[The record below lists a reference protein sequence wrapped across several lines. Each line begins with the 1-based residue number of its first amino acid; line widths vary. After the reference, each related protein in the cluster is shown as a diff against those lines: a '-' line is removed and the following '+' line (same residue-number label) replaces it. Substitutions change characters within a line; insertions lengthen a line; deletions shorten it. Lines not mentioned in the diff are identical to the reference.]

1 MPTLYD
7 GNGNII
13 EISSGDSGTSSDFG
27 VSNYSIYEDDNGS
40 ARQAKLTY
48 QGKTLYPITNQ
59 AQRQDKVKVYNG
71 GVMLTLGDSYTAYM
85 NTFFDTFATKHG
97 LVQDNRGLA
106 SSTIAG
112 SEDGVTVGYHAF
124 WVRLNAAI
132 SEYQAGHAIGGTTYN
147 LDDVKLI
154 TFMGGANDWS
164 TVNNEVN
171 RLGEGVNT
179 TDKETLYGACNYI
192 FRTLLDTFPNADIVV
207 ILQPVNYANTV
218 PTTEEGATNVGFD
231 NLAQV
236 QGMTDAQYSSYM
248 MMRKEVIVREIA
260 ERYGLPI
267 CDCCFEWYNPNRTN
281 EATKYWQSDKLHLT
295 AEGHQAVIDKLEKVV
310 NNLPFERN

>member
-7 GNGNII
+7 GNGNQI
-13 EISSGDSGTSSDFG
+13 EISSGGSSSSDFG
-27 VSNYSIYEDDNGS
+27 VTDYAIYEDNNGS

-85 NTFFDTFATKHG
+85 NPFFDTFATKHG

-132 SEYQAGHAIGGTTYN
+132 SEYQTGHAIGDTTYN

-154 TFMGGANDWS
+154 TFMGGANDWTTVDASQGIDRIGNRDS
-164 TVNNEVN
+164 TN
-171 RLGEGVNT
+171 
-179 TDKETLYGACNYI
+179 KEQLYGACDYI
-192 FRTLLDTFPNADIVV
+192 FNILLSTFPNADIVV
-207 ILQPVNYANTV
+207 ILQPSHAN
-218 PTTEEGATNVGFD
+218 N
-231 NLAQV
+231 NNIMQL
-236 QGMTDAQYSSYM
+236 
-248 MMRKEVIVREIA
+248 KESIVREMA

-267 CDCCFEWYNPNRTN
+267 CDCIFEWYNPSNPV

>member
-1 MPTLYD
+1 MSILYD
-7 GNGNII
+7 GNGSVI
-13 EISSGDSGTSSDFG
+13 EISGESNNDFG
-27 VSNYSIYEDDNGS
+27 VSDYTIYKDDNGS

-48 QGKTLYPITNQ
+48 QGKPLYPITHQ
-59 AQRQDKVKVYNG
+59 AQRQDKVKVYDG

-85 NTFFDTFATKHG
+85 NSFFNTFATKHG

-112 SEDGVTVGYHAF
+112 SEDKVTVGYHAF
-124 WVRLNAAI
+124 WVRLNEIIAQ
-132 SEYQAGHAIGGTTYN
+132 YRAGHMLNGTTYS
-147 LDDVKLI
+147 LGDVKLI

-164 TVNNEVN
+164 TVNRDVN
-171 RLGEGVNT
+171 RLGSGANETN
-179 TDKETLYGACNYI
+179 KETLYGACNYI

-207 ILQPVNYANTV
+207 ILQPVNYANSV

-231 NLAQV
+231 SLAQARE
-236 QGMTDAQYSSYM
+236 MSNAQYSSYV
-248 MMRKEVIVREIA
+248 MMRKETIVREMA
-260 ERYGLPI
+260 QRYGLPI
-267 CDCCFEWYNPNRTN
+267 CDCCFEWYNPNRAN

>member
-13 EISSGDSGTSSDFG
+13 EISSSSSSSDFG
-27 VSNYSIYEDDNGS
+27 VSNYAVYEDDNGS
-40 ARQAKLTY
+40 ARQGNLTY
-48 QGKTLYPITNQ
+48 QGKTFYPITNQ
-59 AQRQDKVKVYNG
+59 DQRQDKVKVYNG
-71 GVMLTLGDSYTAYM
+71 GVMLTLGDSYTTYM
-85 NTFFDTFATKHG
+85 NTPYFTPFAAKHG

-106 SSTIAG
+106 SSTISG
-112 SEDGVTVGYHAF
+112 SEDCVTVGYHAF
-124 WVRLNAAI
+124 WVRLNTVI
-132 SEYQAGHAIGGTTYN
+132 SEYQAGHVINGTTYN

-154 TFMGGANDWS
+154 TFMGGANDWNTMNS
-164 TVNNEVN
+164 TIN
-171 RLGEGVNT
+171 RLGTGANETN
-179 TDKETLYGACNYI
+179 KETLYGACNYI

-218 PTTEEGATNVGFD
+218 PTTEEGAISVGFD

-236 QGMTDAQYSSYM
+236 QGMTDAQYSSFL
-248 MMRKEVIVREIA
+248 MMRKEAIVKEMA

-267 CDCCFEWYNPNRTN
+267 CDCCFEWYNPNRAN
-281 EATKYWQSDKLHLT
+281 EATKYWQTDKLHLT

-310 NNLPFERN
+310 NNMPFERN

>member
-1 MPTLYD
+1 MATLYD
-7 GNGNII
+7 GNGNQI
-13 EISSGDSGTSSDFG
+13 EISDPSSSNFG
-27 VSNYSIYEDDNGS
+27 VTDYEIYTDDNGS

-59 AQRQDKVKVYNG
+59 AQRQDKVRMYDG

-85 NTFFDTFATKHG
+85 NSFFNTFATKHG

-112 SEDGVTVGYHAF
+112 SEDGITVGYHAF

-132 SEYQAGHAIGGTTYN
+132 AESRAGSTINGTTYN

-164 TVNNEVN
+164 TVNSTVN
-171 RLGEGVNT
+171 RLGTGANETNR
-179 TDKETLYGACNYI
+179 ETLYGACNYI

-218 PTTEEGATNVGFD
+218 PTSEEGATNVGFN
-231 NLAQV
+231 NLAQA
-236 QGMTDAQYSSYM
+236 QGMNDAQYSSYL
-248 MMRKEVIVREIA
+248 MMRKEVIVREMA

-267 CDCCFEWYNPNRTN
+267 CDCCFEWYNPNRAN
-281 EATKYWQSDKLHLT
+281 EATKYWQTDKLHLT
-295 AEGHQAVIDKLEKVV
+295 NDGHQAVIDKLEKVV
-310 NNLPFERN
+310 NNLPIIRN

>member
-1 MPTLYD
+1 MTVLYD

-13 EISSGDSGTSSDFG
+13 EINTDINSGDFG
-27 VSNYSIYEDDNGS
+27 VSEYDIYEDDNGS

-59 AQRQDKVKVYNG
+59 AQRQDKVRMYDG

-85 NTFFDTFATKHG
+85 NSFFDTFATKHG

-112 SEDGVTVGYHAF
+112 SEDGITVGYHAF
-124 WVRLNAAI
+124 WVRLNTAI
-132 SEYQAGHAIGGTTYN
+132 AEYRAGRTINGTTYN

-164 TVNNEVN
+164 TVSSTVN
-171 RLGEGVNT
+171 RLGTGANE
-179 TDKETLYGACNYI
+179 TDRETLYGACNYI

-207 ILQPVNYANTV
+207 ILQPVNYASTV
-218 PTTEEGATNVGFD
+218 PTTEEGATNVGFK
-231 NLAQV
+231 NLAQA
-236 QGMTDAQYSSYM
+236 QEMNNAQYSSYL
-248 MMRKEVIVREIA
+248 MMRKEVIVREMA

-267 CDCCFEWYNPNRTN
+267 CDCCFEWYNPNRVN
-281 EATKYWQSDKLHLT
+281 EAIKYWQTDKLHLT
-295 AEGHQAVIDKLEKVV
+295 ADGHQAIIDKLEKVV
-310 NNLPFERN
+310 NNLSITRN

>member
-1 MPTLYD
+1 MADLYD
-7 GNGNII
+7 GNGNPIN
-13 EISSGDSGTSSDFG
+13 ISSGGTGSSDFS
-27 VSNYSIYEDDNGS
+27 VIDYATYEDNNGS

-71 GVMLTLGDSYTAYM
+71 GVMLTLGDSYTTYM
-85 NTFFDTFATKHG
+85 KTFFDTFATKHG
-97 LVQDNRGLA
+97 LVQDNRGLV

-112 SEDGVTVGYHAF
+112 SEDGTTVGYHAF

-132 SEYQAGHAIGGTTYN
+132 SEYQAGHAIGGTTYTLN
-147 LDDVKLI
+147 DVKLI
-154 TFMGGANDWS
+154 TFMGGANDWTTVDASQGIDRIGNRDS
-164 TVNNEVN
+164 TN
-171 RLGEGVNT
+171 
-179 TDKETLYGACNYI
+179 KEQLYGACNYI
-192 FRTLLDTFPNADIVV
+192 FNTLLSTFPNADIVV
-207 ILQPVNYANTV
+207 ILQPSNETKGNNIMQLK
-218 PTTEEGATNVGFD
+218 EG
-231 NLAQV
+231 
-236 QGMTDAQYSSYM
+236 
-248 MMRKEVIVREIA
+248 IVREMA

-267 CDCCFEWYNPNRTN
+267 CDCIFEWYNPSNPN

>member
-1 MPTLYD
+1 MADLYD
-7 GNGNII
+7 GNGNPIN
-13 EISSGDSGTSSDFG
+13 ISSGGTGSSDFG
-27 VSNYSIYEDDNGS
+27 VTEYASYEDNNGS

-59 AQRQDKVKVYNG
+59 AQRQDKVKVYDG
-71 GVMLTLGDSYTAYM
+71 GVMLTLGDSYTTYM
-85 NTFFDTFATKHG
+85 KTFFDTFATKHG
-97 LVQDNRGLA
+97 LVQDNRGLV

-112 SEDGVTVGYHAF
+112 SEDGTTVGYHAF

-132 SEYQAGHAIGGTTYN
+132 TEYQAGHAIGDTTYN

-164 TVNNEVN
+164 TVNSTVN
-171 RLGEGVNT
+171 RLGTGANETNR
-179 TDKETLYGACNYI
+179 ETLYGACNYI

-207 ILQPVNYANTV
+207 ILQPVNYASTV

-236 QGMTDAQYSSYM
+236 QGMTDAQYSSYV
-248 MMRKEVIVREIA
+248 MMRKEVIVREMA

-295 AEGHQAVIDKLEKVV
+295 SDGHQAVIDKLEKVV

>member
-1 MPTLYD
+1 MATLYD
-7 GNGNII
+7 GNGNQI
-13 EISSGDSGTSSDFG
+13 EISDPSSSNFG
-27 VSNYSIYEDDNGS
+27 VTDYEIYTDDNGS

-59 AQRQDKVKVYNG
+59 AQRQDKVRMYNG

-85 NTFFDTFATKHG
+85 NSFFNKFATKHG

-124 WVRLNAAI
+124 WVRLNKAI
-132 SEYQAGHAIGGTTYN
+132 AEYRAGHVIGDTTYN

-154 TFMGGANDWS
+154 TFMGGANDWTTVDASQGIDRIGDRNS
-164 TVNNEVN
+164 TN
-171 RLGEGVNT
+171 
-179 TDKETLYGACNYI
+179 KEQLYGACDYI
-192 FRTLLDTFPNADIVV
+192 FNTLLTTFPNADIVV
-207 ILQPVNYANTV
+207 ILQPSSEAKGNNIMQLK
-218 PTTEEGATNVGFD
+218 EG
-231 NLAQV
+231 
-236 QGMTDAQYSSYM
+236 
-248 MMRKEVIVREIA
+248 IVREMA

-267 CDCCFEWYNPNRTN
+267 CDCIFEWYNPSNPN

-310 NNLPFERN
+310 NNLPFERS

>member
-1 MPTLYD
+1 MTVLYD

-13 EISSGDSGTSSDFG
+13 EINTDINSGDFG
-27 VSNYSIYEDDNGS
+27 VSEYDIYEDANGS

-59 AQRQDKVKVYNG
+59 AQRQDKVRMYDG

-85 NTFFDTFATKHG
+85 NSFFDTFATKHG

-112 SEDGVTVGYHAF
+112 SEDGITVGYHAF
-124 WVRLNAAI
+124 WVRLNTAI
-132 SEYQAGHAIGGTTYN
+132 AEYRAGRTINGTTYN

-164 TVNNEVN
+164 TVSSTVN
-171 RLGEGVNT
+171 RLGTGANE
-179 TDKETLYGACNYI
+179 TDRETLYGACNYI

-207 ILQPVNYANTV
+207 ILQPVNYASTV
-218 PTTEEGATNVGFD
+218 PTTEEGATNVGFK
-231 NLAQV
+231 NLAQA
-236 QGMTDAQYSSYM
+236 QEMNNAQYSSYL
-248 MMRKEVIVREIA
+248 MMRKEVIVREMA

-267 CDCCFEWYNPNRTN
+267 CDCCFEWYNPNRVN
-281 EATKYWQSDKLHLT
+281 EAIKYWQTDKLHLT
-295 AEGHQAVIDKLEKVV
+295 ADGHHAIIDKLEKVV
-310 NNLPFERN
+310 NNLSITRN

>member
-1 MPTLYD
+1 MATLYD
-7 GNGNII
+7 GNGNQI
-13 EISSGDSGTSSDFG
+13 EISSGGTSSSDFS
-27 VSNYSIYEDDNGS
+27 VSNYAIYEDDNGS
-40 ARQAKLTY
+40 ARQGKLTY
-48 QGKTLYPITNQ
+48 QGKTFYPITNQ
-59 AQRQDKVKVYNG
+59 AQRQDKIKTYNG

-85 NTFFDTFATKHG
+85 NSFFDTFATKHG

-124 WVRLNAAI
+124 WVRLNKAI
-132 SEYQAGHAIGGTTYN
+132 AEYRAGRTINGTTYN

-164 TVNNEVN
+164 TVNSTVN
-171 RLGEGVNT
+171 RLGMGANETNR
-179 TDKETLYGACNYI
+179 ETLYGACNYI

-218 PTTEEGATNVGFD
+218 PTSEEGATNVGFN
-231 NLAQV
+231 NLAQA
-236 QGMTDAQYSSYM
+236 QGMNDAQYSSYL
-248 MMRKEVIVREIA
+248 MMRKEVIVREMA

-267 CDCCFEWYNPNRTN
+267 CDCCFEWYNPNRAN
-281 EATKYWQSDKLHLT
+281 EATKYWQTDKLHLT
-295 AEGHQAVIDKLEKVV
+295 DDGHQAVIDKLEKVV
-310 NNLPFERN
+310 NNLPIIRN